1 MESWITSAIEMLRK
15 RKKCL
20 RDAERE
26 RKNVRKLMHNEME
39 YENGKQKNSLV
50 DKWISRFSLKEW
62 IEYARRLKIHIIM
75 TSATAE
81 FNFKRNR
88 LLIITRFRLYYI
100 LVRRIVNQ
108 IYIKSEGRKKR
119 KILVKSI
126 WLHNEALRAIYIKH
140 EASLKGIWPRSR
152 LNAIWS

>member
-1 MESWITSAIEMLRK
+1 
-15 RKKCL
+15 
-20 RDAERE
+20 
-26 RKNVRKLMHNEME
+26 MHNEME

-119 KILVKSI
+119 NSGEINLT
-126 WLHNEALRAIYIKH
+126 A
-140 EASLKGIWPRSR
+140 
-152 LNAIWS
+152 